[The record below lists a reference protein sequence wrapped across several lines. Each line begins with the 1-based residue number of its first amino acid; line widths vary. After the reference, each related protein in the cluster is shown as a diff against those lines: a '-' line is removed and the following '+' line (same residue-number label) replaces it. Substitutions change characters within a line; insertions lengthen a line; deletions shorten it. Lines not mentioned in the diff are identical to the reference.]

1 MFSGGARLF
10 ELVFTIDKLQ
20 HGLSSTS
27 PRSFGVCLTDSELL
41 TDETSSSSRLSG
53 NFEIWF
59 SLTGCLDEKSCAG
72 CWSKTHAVVYPD
84 VIVVTAIVKF
94 YMIYVL

>member
-1 MFSGGARLF
+1 MFSGGARFF

-27 PRSFGVCLTDSELL
+27 PRSLGISRFEAILTDGELL
-41 TDETSSSSRLSG
+41 TDETSSSSRLSE

-59 SLTGCLDEKSCAG
+59 SLTGCLEEELCAD
-72 CWSKTHAVVYPD
+72 CWSKTCDLALLL
-84 VIVVTAIVKF
+84 IS
-94 YMIYVL
+94 